1 MPENGRKVAVHDRTR
16 GPTMTTYL
24 DFVSEPGGNSSGS
37 QALPDILPIISQ
49 PIITQSPE
57 KIKIGCLGFIN
68 YSPRTVT
75 LTLSP
80 WIIDDEDRLGF
91 AFLIFANV

>member
-57 KIKIGCLGFIN
+57 KNKSGWGFIK
-68 YSPRTVT
+68 YLQLAK
-75 LTLSP
+75 LTLMRT
-80 WIIDDEDRLGF
+80 D
-91 AFLIFANV
+91 